1 MSSLWL
7 SESWHL
13 SYFMTD
19 HRIVNKNNT
28 ADVTAGAET
37 TYSSGASEFT
47 PGLCWVPV
55 ALSWVFCVFVLST
68 SVCIF
73 FRFGHYIACFSIY
86 GFWLPL
92 CCLWVPA
99 TLIAPVVLL
108 LNDKIIMWYGNRKSI
123 WNMTHTKTNDGKED
137 TNIIFTRTSYR
148 ITFYKSTLIT
158 YWISIKRIVTCTDT

>member
-1 MSSLWL
+1 MSLVEQRL
-7 SESWHL
+7 LTLPE
-13 SYFMTD
+13 
-19 HRIVNKNNT
+19 HR
-28 ADVTAGAET
+28 
-37 TYSSGASEFT
+37 SS
-47 PGLCWVPV
+47 PP
-55 ALSWVFCVFVLST
+55 VFVGFLLLYLEF
-68 SVCIF
+68 SVYCFVDQCLYF
-73 FRFGHYIACFSIY
+73 FFLFGHYIACFSISIY

-99 TLIAPVVLL
+99 TLVAPVVLL

-148 ITFYKSTLIT
+148 ITFYQSTLIT